1 MYCDLLDFDDEF
13 WRRLMQ
19 EQIYQWMKNL
29 VFFYVIFQAILQLLP
44 DKKYE
49 KYVRFYMGLLL
60 ILIMLSPI
68 FLLVGKSE
76 KVWEDFSTFYKKE
89 ELQRLSQEAENLKE
103 YYLKMESEEWY
114 EWGVEEENGDGKE

>member
-1 MYCDLLDFDDEF
+1 
-13 WRRLMQ
+13 MQ

-44 DKKYE
+44 EKKYE

-60 ILIMLSPI
+60 ILIMLSPV
-68 FLLVGKSE
+68 FMMLGKGE
-76 KVWEDFSTFYKKE
+76 KLWEDFSAFYKKE

-114 EWGVEEENGDGKE
+114 EWGIEEETSDGKE

>member
-1 MYCDLLDFDDEF
+1 
-13 WRRLMQ
+13 MQ

-44 DKKYE
+44 EKEYE

-76 KVWEDFSTFYKKE
+76 KVWEDFSVFYKKE
-89 ELQRLSQEAENLKE
+89 ELYRLSQEAENLKE

-114 EWGVEEENGDGKE
+114 EWGVEEEEGDEKE